1 MSMASNLITLLR
13 AVTDE
18 QNTLRDEINDTI
30 DIIDIDLSCC
40 DDLDRVGEIVG
51 EPPRSKDAA
60 GEYDISDTVY
70 RENIKTKI
78 ELNGSNGEREALI
91 KATKR
96 YTGASSVEIAGANA
110 EVIIRASGDI
120 TQDDLQLIKDSL
132 AGGVGLHFIGIPT
145 SPFQYDTGIGYDV
158 GKYADVLTIKGVK

>member
-1 MSMASNLITLLR
+1 MASNLITLLR

-96 YTGASSVEIAGANA
+96 YTSAASIEIIEYSA
-110 EVIIRASGDI
+110 EVVIRATAIAS
-120 TQDDLQLIKDSL
+120 QDQLQLINDSV
-132 AGGVGLHFIGIPT
+132 AAGVGLYFVAIPLN
-145 SPFQYDTGIGYDV
+145 PFQYDTGLGYDI
-158 GKYADVLTIKGVK
+158 GKYADILTIKGVK